1 MATLK
6 VEIKRKCAICG
17 NVFLA
22 KFLDSRYCSP
32 KCQKIASARKKAE
45 EKRLQRL
52 DELKQRIP
60 DARDYI
66 SIAEAEALFGVSKKT
81 LHRLVRKGEIQS
93 INLGTRLTRISKIEL
108 LGKFPLREEPINRQY
123 ALPKLY
129 NMEPENCYTIGE
141 ICQKYKINDSSV
153 WAQVRKY
160 GIPSRQ
166 IGNYV
171 YVPKEEFD
179 KLYKSD
185 V

>member
-22 KFLDSRYCSP
+22 KFLDSKYCSE
-32 KCQKIASARKKAE
+32 KCIRTACYRRKAE
-45 EKRLQRL
+45 EKRQRRMK
-52 DELKQRIP
+52 EMENAIP
-60 DARDYI
+60 DARDLI
-66 SIAEAEALFGVSKKT
+66 SIPEAEALCGVSKTT
-81 LHRLVRKGEIQS
+81 LYRLVCKGEIKS
-93 INLGTRLTRISKIEL
+93 INVGARLTRISKSEL
-108 LGKFPLREEPINRQY
+108 LSRFPLREEPVNRQY

-129 NMEPENCYTIGE
+129 NMEPEYCYTIGE
-141 ICQKYKINDSSV
+141 ICKKYKISDSSV

>member
-17 NVFLA
+17 NIFFA
-22 KFLDSRYCSP
+22 KFLDSRYCSA
-32 KCQKIASARKKAE
+32 KCSRIACYRRKAE
-45 EKRLQRL
+45 NRRLEMLNEIEQH
-52 DELKQRIP
+52 IP
-60 DARDYI
+60 DSRDYI
-66 SIAEAEALFGVSKKT
+66 SIPEAEALCGVSKTT
-81 LHRLVRKGEIQS
+81 LYRLVRKGEIHS
-93 INLGTRLTRISKIEL
+93 INIGQRLTRIKKSEL
-108 LGKFPLREEPINRQY
+108 LEHFPLREEPINRQI

-141 ICQKYKINDSSV
+141 ICKKYKINDSSV

-166 IGNYV
+166 IGNFV

-185 V
+185 I

>member
-1 MATLK
+1 MRYLWECISRK
-6 VEIKRKCAICG
+6 VFG
-17 NVFLA
+17 L
-22 KFLDSRYCSP
+22 RYCSP

-45 EKRLQRL
+45 ERRLQRL

-93 INLGTRLTRISKIEL
+93 INLGTRLTRISKTEL

>member
-1 MATLK
+1 M
-6 VEIKRKCAICG
+6 
-17 NVFLA
+17 
-22 KFLDSRYCSP
+22 
-32 KCQKIASARKKAE
+32 
-45 EKRLQRL
+45 QRL

-93 INLGTRLTRISKIEL
+93 INLGTRLTRISKTEL
-108 LGKFPLREEPINRQY
+108 LGKFPLREEPLNRQY

>member
-1 MATLK
+1 MRYLWECISRK
-6 VEIKRKCAICG
+6 VFGLQVLFSKMPE
-17 NVFLA
+17 
-22 KFLDSRYCSP
+22 D
-32 KCQKIASARKKAE
+32 CQCKKKAE

-93 INLGTRLTRISKIEL
+93 INLGTRLTRISKTEL

>member
-1 MATLK
+1 M
-6 VEIKRKCAICG
+6 
-17 NVFLA
+17 
-22 KFLDSRYCSP
+22 
-32 KCQKIASARKKAE
+32 
-45 EKRLQRL
+45 RLQRL

-60 DARDYI
+60 NARDYI
-66 SIAEAEALFGVSKKT
+66 SIAEAEAIFGVSKKT
-81 LHRLVRKGEIQS
+81 LHRLVRKGEIKS
-93 INLGTRLTRISKIEL
+93 VNLGTRLTRISKSEL
-108 LGKFPLREEPINRQY
+108 LGRFTLREEPINRQI

-141 ICQKYKINDSSV
+141 ICKKYKINDSSV

-171 YVPKEEFD
+171 YIPKEEID
-179 KLYKSD
+179 NLYKSD